1 MDTLVIARRGVL
13 ATSINL
19 EIVSGISKSFS
30 PRRKR
35 KPVMDRSHEN
45 RRVNP
50 IEETN
55 YHENFDR
62 ETIIIDV
69 EYEDIT
75 DRDEEEIINVKEEL
89 ILYNRKGKIV
99 THVKNNHNINKTT

>member
-1 MDTLVIARRGVL
+1 MT
-13 ATSINL
+13 
-19 EIVSGISKSFS
+19 SGINNNRFFK
-30 PRRKR
+30 
-35 KPVMDRSHEN
+35 SHEN

-50 IEETN
+50 IEEAN
-55 YHENFDR
+55 YRENFDR

-75 DRDEEEIINVKEEL
+75 NRDEEEIINVKEEL